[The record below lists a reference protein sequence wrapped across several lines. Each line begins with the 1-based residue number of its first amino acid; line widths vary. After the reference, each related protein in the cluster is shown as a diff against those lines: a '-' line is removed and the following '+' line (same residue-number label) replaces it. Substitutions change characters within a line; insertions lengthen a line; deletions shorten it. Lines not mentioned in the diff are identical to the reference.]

1 MPAATRLQQL
11 VDAAFASEMRWDRA
25 QEKVTEGVLRPA
37 MPRVVDALERAR
49 RAVDA
54 EMRARAATDA
64 RIGPS
69 DVAGSVKM
77 ADYPVGFCQVI
88 RDAVRDRLRDD
99 PDWRAILR
107 RGVIVRDVFVIL
119 KGRYFQNAIQVGNLY
134 VDVANDTVDPSKHWL
149 EWAPVREVQ
158 FENVSDIARI
168 AQVSAAYHGCA
179 VHPNTV
185 FPLLA
190 PVVPLLA
197 VRSNGRIDLL
207 DAALPAFLKDLSS
220 GLEGCRRWVESGF
233 GGTAPL
239 PEAHVATLRAACGR
253 NDASVF
259 PFEFRPCA
267 APELVEQASAFA
279 EAVRDPSRHGLVTA
293 VIDLLPRAAR
303 QLRELQVQGGKSLR
317 S

>member
-1 MPAATRLQQL
+1 M
-11 VDAAFASEMRWDRA
+11 
-25 QEKVTEGVLRPA
+25 
-37 MPRVVDALERAR
+37 
-49 RAVDA
+49 
-54 EMRARAATDA
+54 
-64 RIGPS
+64 
-69 DVAGSVKM
+69 
-77 ADYPVGFCQVI
+77 
-88 RDAVRDRLRDD
+88 
-99 PDWRAILR
+99 
-107 RGVIVRDVFVIL
+107 RDVFVIS

-158 FENVSDIARI
+158 YENVSDIARI

-220 GLEGCRRWVESGF
+220 GLEGCRRWAASGF

-259 PFEFRPCA
+259 PFEFRPCS

-293 VIDLLPRAAR
+293 VIDLVPRAAR
-303 QLRELQVQGGKSLR
+303 QLRGLQVQGGKSLR